1 MTDPTNPRFLPMFDI
16 EDQRPLRGS
25 VNSSATNI
33 VQQGLMDVLIHLFA
47 LAMTVWKERPL
58 RDVSETDDLD
68 AAALA
73 RSCHQKLVGLPELTE
88 PTTDVSELHERFQT
102 LQQLR
107 AKKPSR
113 LLRDVEAAARE
124 VTLSIVERVRS
135 AIDGAIGNGPHRT
148 QAVVDQ
154 VRAGLQAV
162 YLPEPDPEPLTR
174 FGRVIRGL
182 VEIGR
187 HRSALPAK
195 TIEYVEQQLSQRAL
209 PLYDKALL
217 ALAGELVVVDLR
229 RELADLDVFL
239 DELAGR
245 GHDFARNLNAVEAAL
260 EELRSET
267 IRASRQS
274 RASVL
279 LEIAGATDSEI
290 LAGLLA
296 RQKCQDQRELVSI
309 LLQKW
314 EADLREQAAGWLAP
328 TASLGTLLTHVSPAT
343 IADSFQAVVE
353 GSLGEGHTLYEM
365 IERAG
370 ILRTARD
377 LYERA
382 EQLCHLRSRN
392 IEPFN
397 ITPCELTIVRLPQ
410 PVGRR
415 DGQIRDDLAQAFTD
429 LCEYEH
435 CALIEAPNSE
445 RHVVSV
451 IRSSLGWPIGIE
463 AGNTVMLLEYAAAH
477 ERGHVPHLVG
487 VLDESPDG
495 SALPSYLEMASLLKE

>member
-1 MTDPTNPRFLPMFDI
+1 MNGTTNPLFLPMFDI
-16 EDQRPLRGS
+16 EQQRPVRGS
-25 VNSSATNI
+25 VNSSSTNI

-47 LAMTVWKERPL
+47 LLIAVWKERRQ
-58 RDVSETDDLD
+58 RDVSETDELD
-68 AAALA
+68 STQLA
-73 RSCHQKLVGLPELTE
+73 RACHQKLVGIPELSE
-88 PTTDVSELHERFQT
+88 PTTDISELRERFHA

-113 LLRDVEAAARE
+113 LLREVEAAARDAIQS
-124 VTLSIVERVRS
+124 VVERVRA
-135 AIDGAIGNGPHRT
+135 AIDSAVGTGPHRT
-148 QAVVDQ
+148 QAIVDQ

-162 YLPEPDPEPLTR
+162 HLPEPDPEPLTR

-217 ALAGELVVVDLR
+217 ALAEELIVVDMR

-239 DELAGR
+239 DELSGR
-245 GHDFARNLNAVEAAL
+245 GHDFTRNLNAAETAL

-279 LEIAGATDSEI
+279 LEIAGATESEI

-296 RQKCQDQRELVSI
+296 RQKCQDQRELAGI
-309 LLQKW
+309 LLEKW
-314 EADLREQAAGWLAP
+314 EADLREQAAGWLPP
-328 TASLGTLLTHVSPAT
+328 TAPLGTLLTHVPPAT
-343 IADSFQAVVE
+343 IADSFQSIVE

-382 EQLCHLRSRN
+382 EQLCHLRSRD

-397 ITPCELTIVRLPQ
+397 ITPCDLTIVRLPQ

-415 DGQIRDDLAQAFTD
+415 DAQIRDELAKAFTD
-429 LCEYEH
+429 LCEY
-435 CALIEAPNSE
+435 
-445 RHVVSV
+445 
-451 IRSSLGWPIGIE
+451 
-463 AGNTVMLLEYAAAH
+463 
-477 ERGHVPHLVG
+477 
-487 VLDESPDG
+487 
-495 SALPSYLEMASLLKE
+495 